1 MAESKKESQRNIE
14 RSISDM
20 LHVVRGNIGDK
31 PQLDRCEL
39 ESGEVVKIDTI
50 VNAAKPTLM
59 GSDREQSVDYA
70 IHKAI
75 DTILAEN
82 AGKKKPKTFK
92 EKIRKELD
100 GKTSGK
106 NERNKSIWTVRLC
119 DTCGRL
125 CF

>member
-50 VNAAKPTLM
+50 GQCGEPTLM

-70 IHKAI
+70 Y
-75 DTILAEN
+75 T
-82 AGKKKPKTFK
+82 
-92 EKIRKELD
+92 
-100 GKTSGK
+100 
-106 NERNKSIWTVRLC
+106 
-119 DTCGRL
+119 
-125 CF
+125 